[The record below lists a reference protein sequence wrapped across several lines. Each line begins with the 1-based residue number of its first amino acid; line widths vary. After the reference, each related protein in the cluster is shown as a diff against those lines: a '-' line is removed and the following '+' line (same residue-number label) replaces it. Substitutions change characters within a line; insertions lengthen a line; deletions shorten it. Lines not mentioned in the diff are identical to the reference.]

1 MTDKTVNSAHAYKLA
16 SQGMCVGDQSKI
28 DHILYLENFIQND
41 DKIYFIKTS
50 ENTNILKCNNRSK
63 DRL

>member
-1 MTDKTVNSAHAYKLA
+1 MKIRFAKYVRRQLSEINYK
-16 SQGMCVGDQSKI
+16 
-28 DHILYLENFIQND
+28 LYLENFIQND